1 MYRTLAKKIN
11 QNFESANPTI
21 VLIIGL
27 RQTGKSTLA
36 KNICEGK
43 KYQLFNF
50 DLISDQQEFS
60 NQNRHSLAD
69 FAERYKDTT
78 ILIDEVQ
85 KMPEATSVIK
95 HLYDQ
100 YRLKFI
106 LTGSSE
112 LKIKEHL
119 GDSLAG
125 RMKIFRLYPLS
136 LREILIQN
144 NEITE
149 QETSNFDSAQNKLN
163 QYLIFGSMPALQNI
177 ESENYQ
183 TFLKDF
189 TETLLSKDILEVADI
204 KKSTQI
210 FALTRLLAMQIGQLV
225 NVNELANM
233 VDLKTRTSLYNYLDV
248 LEQMNIICRAYPIS
262 TNERKAISTKFKVY
276 FTDLGIR
283 NYLVGNFNSLNNR
296 LDKGSL
302 LENAVYLG
310 VKRNLDYGGRVYK
323 LGFFRSKT
331 GQEIDIVLQVNGKE
345 ELFEVK
351 SAEKYL
357 NKKGQI
363 KYITPKNV
371 WQYLL

>member
-1 MYRTLAKKIN
+1 MYRILSEKIMT
-11 QNFESANPTI
+11 NFESSKPSV

-36 KNICEGK
+36 KSVCNGK

-50 DLISDQQEFS
+50 DLISDQQEFT

-69 FAERYKDTT
+69 FAERYKDTI

-100 YRLKFI
+100 YQLKFI

-112 LKIKEHL
+112 LKIKENI

-136 LREILIQN
+136 LKEILIQN
-144 NEITE
+144 DEIKV
-149 QETSNFDSAQNKLN
+149 QEEPSFDLAQTKLN
-163 QYLIFGSMPALQNI
+163 KYLIFGSLPTIQNI
-177 ESENYQ
+177 EPENYSA
-183 TFLKDF
+183 FLHDF

-210 FALTRLLAMQIGQLV
+210 FALTKLLALQIGQLV

-233 VDLKTRTSLYNYLDV
+233 VDLKTRTSIYNYLDI

-283 NYLVGNFNSLNNR
+283 NYLVGNFDSLQNR
-296 LDKGSL
+296 LDSGVL
-302 LENAVYLG
+302 LENAIYLG
-310 VKRNLDYGGRVYK
+310 IKRKLDYTGDIYK

-331 GQEIDIVLQVNGKE
+331 GQEVDIVLQSNGQE
-345 ELFEVK
+345 QLFEVK
-351 SAEKYL
+351 SAEKYM
-357 NKKGQI
+357 NKQGQVS
-363 KYITPKNV
+363 YITPKNA
-371 WQYLL
+371 WEYLL